1 MPAKYISPNFDPT
14 LIISQISLIFSLQ
27 YILVIFFTILFNP
40 FFGLKL
46 HIDQILS
53 SDSLDLQS
61 NYGYAYLCS
70 SFFTNLFM
78 ISAYILVI
86 DKANKI
92 LDYVLTN
99 LLLHLI
105 LITLNSHFPTSILW
119 WIVNGVY
126 ITLVTLISEYIALRM
141 DQREI
146 KLDLK
151 FDKNEKIEMK

>member
-78 ISAYILVI
+78 IGAYILVI

-92 LDYVLTN
+92 LDYGKVTPRRCSSKRGSAKFGFNAAAFFRSAIARLV
-99 LLLHLI
+99 
-105 LITLNSHFPTSILW
+105 FPTAW
-119 WIVNGVY
+119 
-126 ITLVTLISEYIALRM
+126 
-141 DQREI
+141 
-146 KLDLK
+146 
-151 FDKNEKIEMK
+151 